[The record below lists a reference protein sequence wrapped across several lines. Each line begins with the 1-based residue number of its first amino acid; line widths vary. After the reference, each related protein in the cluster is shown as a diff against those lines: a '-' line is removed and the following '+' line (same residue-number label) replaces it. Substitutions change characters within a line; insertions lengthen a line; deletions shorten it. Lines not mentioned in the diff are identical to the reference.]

1 MRRPALLLAA
11 LLLGALG
18 GVGAAQAF
26 DPQTAPPPFS
36 QRCYVT
42 LKGHEDGSASLYCG
56 AAERA
61 FGAVDAE
68 TGRVHLR
75 VPR

>member
-1 MRRPALLLAA
+1 MPRLALVVAA
-11 LLLGALG
+11 SVLGALG
-18 GVGAAQAF
+18 GAGAAIAF
-26 DPQTAPPPFS
+26 DPHTAPPPFS

-68 TGRVHLR
+68 TGRVRLR